1 MHPYLPPGRAPKKN
15 STPRVL
21 RQAVLRQA
29 LRRKEAEMEMEMEME
44 EPRLHHVPRVDR
56 RRGDE
61 EKRPRAHPSR
71 RVPADADARPNECR
85 TRSTRGLGQSDAPKR
100 RDDLR
105 VQRVLRLPGLLPRW
119 TVPIDSLTA
128 P

>member
-1 MHPYLPPGRAPKKN
+1 M
-15 STPRVL
+15 
-21 RQAVLRQA
+21 LRQA
-29 LRRKEAEMEMEMEME
+29 LRRALRRKEMEMEVMGES
-44 EPRLHHVPRVDR
+44 RLHHVLRVDR

>member
-15 STPRVL
+15 STPRM
-21 RQAVLRQA
+21 LRQA
-29 LRRKEAEMEMEMEME
+29 LRRALRRKEMEMEMEVMGE
-44 EPRLHHVPRVDR
+44 SRLHHVLRVDR

>member
-21 RQAVLRQA
+21 RQA
-29 LRRKEAEMEMEMEME
+29 LRRKEMEIAEMGES
-44 EPRLHHVPRVDR
+44 RLHHLPRVDR

-61 EKRPRAHPSR
+61 EKRPRAHPLR

>member
-1 MHPYLPPGRAPKKN
+1 MHLCLPPVMAPKKN

-21 RQAVLRQA
+21 R
-29 LRRKEAEMEMEMEME
+29 RKQME
-44 EPRLHHVPRVDR
+44 ESRLYRVPRVHR
-56 RRGDE
+56 RRGAE

-71 RVPADADARPNECR
+71 RAQADADAHPNECR

>member
-1 MHPYLPPGRAPKKN
+1 MHQMHPYLPPGRAPKKN

-29 LRRKEAEMEMEMEME
+29 LRRKEAEMEME
-44 EPRLHHVPRVDR
+44 EPRLHHVLRVDR